1 MNYTQVFYWI
11 TVADSIKSALDVFS
25 DIFTTLFAVS
35 GLAYIFCFIGKTSSI
50 EEKQCKS
57 VEEEKTSPQV
67 RAWQNI
73 LNYISKIFYTSLV
86 LSLVLW
92 IAWAAVPTKKD
103 GLLIIAGGQTLN
115 YLSTDSSAKKLP
127 SEALNYVVV
136 ELQSMA
142 KEAKVD
148 LGISNQKDKIIE
160 EAKNMTASEII
171 EKMKIDSNFAKIIT
185 DK

>member
-1 MNYTQVFYWI
+1 MDYTQVFYWI
-11 TVADSIKSALDVFS
+11 TVADSIKSAFDTFS
-25 DIFTTLFAVS
+25 NLFTWLFALS
-35 GLAYIFCFIGKTSSI
+35 GVVYVVVFV
-50 EEKQCKS
+50 CKS
-57 VEEEKTSPQV
+57 GTIATNNCKTVEEEKTDPDV
-67 RAWQNI
+67 RGLQSA
-73 LNYISKIFYTSLV
+73 LNYISKLFYTSLV
-86 LSLVLW
+86 LSVILW
-92 IAWAAVPTKKD
+92 IAWAVVPTKKD

-148 LGISNQKDKIIE
+148 LGISGQKDKIIE
-160 EAKNMTASEII
+160 EAKNMTASEVI
-171 EKMKIDSNFAKIIT
+171 EKMRIDSNFAKIIT